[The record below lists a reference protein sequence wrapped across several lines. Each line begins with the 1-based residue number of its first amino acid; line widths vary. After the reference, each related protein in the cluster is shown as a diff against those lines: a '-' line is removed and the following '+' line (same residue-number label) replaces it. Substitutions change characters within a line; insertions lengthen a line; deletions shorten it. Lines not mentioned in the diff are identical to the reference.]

1 MKIIAE
7 LEKKEDYHMIFLV
20 AQENELYETILFFK

>member
-7 LEKKEDYHMIFLV
+7 LEER
-20 AQENELYETILFFK
+20 A